1 VREGDLIREVNR
13 KPVASPE
20 QFSGALSGVKKGESL
35 ALLVS
40 RGGVSFFIGLKA
52 AA

>member
-1 VREGDLIREVNR
+1 VT
-13 KPVASPE
+13 SPE
-20 QFSGALSGVKKGESL
+20 EFSGALSGVKKGESL

-40 RGGVSFFIGLKA
+40 RGGASFFVGLKA